1 MDDLNNFLQLVDN
14 SNDVK
19 KYIYVV
25 RGSEFNIDSNNEKV
39 NIIKEIFLAYSKSK
53 NKNIILLNT
62 SCLYGEDF
70 IEGKINSL
78 KNLNKY
84 GNSFG
89 NYIHIKDFC
98 KYLYIFAMHK
108 IDQVYV
114 ELKSNEEV
122 LINQLFTNDKIKSK
136 KIKYTNIL
144 NYKFEYSIVNDINNG
159 LNVKSIIKDNNKSI
173 NDNSI
178 ISLFEVI
185 IMFVISEIFVK
196 KFNNTFNIQYI
207 DFRLIFMV
215 IVAIYYKMRYS
226 LLATSLVI
234 ISFMVANIN
243 SSHDLSFVLS
253 NTDNW
258 LTIIIYIVLTI
269 IIRNKIE
276 KYESFNKIVDEKIIK
291 LKEEKRNR
299 ERNLKK
305 YETRIK
311 ELNKELIIHDNSLS
325 KVSNI
330 ISNYDVINKE
340 SIYNIFFDVFNEE
353 GIVVYDFNDGCL
365 YPEND
370 INKLSLSKLNKL
382 VLNKKIWVNK
392 ELDSKLPLYV
402 VPICG
407 NNKIL
412 YCVTIWSFDLSMVNN
427 EFKNDLVS
435 LSNIISYMK
444 DSGK

>member
-1 MDDLNNFLQLVDN
+1 
-14 SNDVK
+14 
-19 KYIYVV
+19 
-25 RGSEFNIDSNNEKV
+25 
-39 NIIKEIFLAYSKSK
+39 
-53 NKNIILLNT
+53 
-62 SCLYGEDF
+62 
-70 IEGKINSL
+70 
-78 KNLNKY
+78 
-84 GNSFG
+84 
-89 NYIHIKDFC
+89 
-98 KYLYIFAMHK
+98 
-108 IDQVYV
+108 
-114 ELKSNEEV
+114 
-122 LINQLFTNDKIKSK
+122 
-136 KIKYTNIL
+136 
-144 NYKFEYSIVNDINNG
+144 
-159 LNVKSIIKDNNKSI
+159 
-173 NDNSI
+173 
-178 ISLFEVI
+178 
-185 IMFVISEIFVK
+185 
-196 KFNNTFNIQYI
+196 
-207 DFRLIFMV
+207 
-215 IVAIYYKMRYS
+215 
-226 LLATSLVI
+226 
-234 ISFMVANIN
+234 MVANIN
-243 SSHDLSFVLS
+243 NSHDLSFVLS

-299 ERNLKK
+299 ERNLKI
-305 YETRIK
+305 YEARII

-330 ISNYDVINKE
+330 ISNYDVINEE

-402 VPICG
+402 VPICV